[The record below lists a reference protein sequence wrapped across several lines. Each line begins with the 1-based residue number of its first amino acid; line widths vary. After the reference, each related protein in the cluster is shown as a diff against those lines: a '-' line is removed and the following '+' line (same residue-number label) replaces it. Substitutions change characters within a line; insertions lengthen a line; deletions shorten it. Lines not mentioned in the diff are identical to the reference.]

1 MHDIN
6 YFHENTIAVK
16 QNLGKRKISA
26 SIVDECLVVNSKR
39 KELTLF
45 VETTRAEINHLS
57 KQVGELKKNKQDADV
72 QIQKVG
78 QLKSLIAEKEKELEA
93 TQSDL
98 NLRLAAI
105 PNLLDD
111 VVPAGESEKDNI
123 EIFQKGSP
131 KQFSFKVKDHVAL
144 GESLGMLDFE
154 AASKMSG
161 SRFVVY
167 KSQFAQLERALINL
181 MIEEHTKAGY
191 EEIIPP
197 YIVNSNSLFGTGQ
210 LPKFK
215 EDLFRLDLPDRDWFL
230 IPTAEVPVTNLK
242 REQLF
247 NGSELPLKYVS
258 YTPCFRSE
266 AGSYG
271 KDTRGLIR
279 LHQFNKVELVNIV
292 ACDKSEEAHQEMIKR
307 ACSILDLLEL
317 PYRAILLCGADIGF
331 SARKCV
337 DLEVWLPSQ
346 NVYREISSIS
356 NCWDF
361 QARRASIRYRDAQ
374 GKPVFAH
381 TLNGSGLAVGRAL
394 VAVVENNQNEDGS
407 ITIPKILRPLMG
419 GRERIAKI

>member
-6 YFHENTIAVK
+6 FFHENAEAVK
-16 QNLGKRKISA
+16 QNLAKRKFSI
-26 SIVDECLVVNSKR
+26 SIVDECLAINLKR
-39 KELTLF
+39 KELTLL
-45 VETTRAEINHLS
+45 VETTRAEINQLS
-57 KQVGELKKNKQDADV
+57 KLVGELKKSKQNAELP
-72 QIQKVG
+72 IEKVG
-78 QLKSLIAEKEKELEA
+78 QLKAIIAEKEKELEA
-93 TQSDL
+93 TQIDL
-98 NLRLAAI
+98 NGRLASI
-105 PNLLDD
+105 PNLIDNE
-111 VVPAGESEKDNI
+111 VPIGDSEKDNK
-123 EIFQKGSP
+123 EIFHKGTP
-131 KQFSFKVKDHVAL
+131 RQFSFKVKDHVAI
-144 GESLGMLDFE
+144 GEALGMLDFE
-154 AASKMSG
+154 AASKISG

-167 KSQFAQLERALINL
+167 KGQFAQLERALINFML
-181 MIEEHTKAGY
+181 EEHTKAGY

-215 EDLFRLDLPDRDWFL
+215 EDLFRLDLPDRDWYL
-230 IPTAEVPVTNLK
+230 IPTAEVPVTNLR

-247 NGSELPLKYVS
+247 NASELPLKYVS

-279 LHQFNKVELVNIV
+279 LHQFNKVEMVNIV
-292 ACDKSEEAHQEMIKR
+292 AGDKSEEAHQDMIKR
-307 ACSILDLLEL
+307 ACSILEQLEL
-317 PYRAILLCGADIGF
+317 PYRGILLCGADIGF

-346 NVYREISSIS
+346 NVYREISSVS
-356 NCWDF
+356 NCGDF

-394 VAVVENNQNEDGS
+394 VAVVENFQNEDGS
-407 ITIPKILRPLMG
+407 ITIPKALWPYMG

>member
-6 YFHENTIAVK
+6 YFHENTEAVK
-16 QNLGKRKISA
+16 QNLAKRKFNTAI
-26 SIVDECLVVNSKR
+26 IDECLAINSKR

-45 VETTRAEINHLS
+45 VETTRAEINQVS
-57 KQVGELKKNKQDADV
+57 KQVGELKKNKQNADEK
-72 QIQKVG
+72 IQKVG
-78 QLKSLIAEKEKELEA
+78 HLKALIAEKEKELEA
-93 TQSDL
+93 TQTEL
-98 NLRLAAI
+98 NTRLSSI
-105 PNLLDD
+105 PNLVDD
-111 VVPAGESEKDNI
+111 EVPAGESDKDNK
-123 EIFQKGSP
+123 EIFQRGNPAK
-131 KQFSFKVKDHVAL
+131 FSFKVKDHVAL
-144 GESLGMLDFE
+144 GEALGMLDFE

-167 KSQFAQLERALINL
+167 KGQFAQLERALINL
-181 MIEEHTKAGY
+181 MIEEHTKVGY

-215 EDLFRLDLPDRDWFL
+215 EDLFRLDLPDRDWYL

-242 REQLF
+242 REQIF
-247 NGSELPLKYVS
+247 NASELPLKYVS

-279 LHQFNKVELVNIV
+279 LHQFNKVEMVNIV
-292 ACDKSEEAHQEMIKR
+292 AGEKSEDAHQEMIKR

-317 PYRAILLCGADIGF
+317 PYRGILLCGADIGF
-331 SARKCV
+331 SARKCI

-346 NVYREISSIS
+346 NTYREISSIS
-356 NCWDF
+356 NCGDF

-374 GKPVFAH
+374 GKPVYAH

-394 VAVVENNQNEDGS
+394 VAVVENYQNEDGS
-407 ITIPKILRPLMG
+407 ITIPKILRPFMG